1 MFILQGF
8 FILKTKFLIIRF
20 SSIGDIVLTS
30 PVVRC
35 LKTQFPEAEIHY
47 LTKKRNADLLQANPY
62 IDQIHLLDDSLSKTI
77 RELKA
82 QRFDFIIDLHNN
94 IRSLRVKLAL
104 QTRSVS
110 FNKLNFRKFFLTR
123 LKLNLMPEMHIV
135 DRNMAT
141 LSRFNIANDGRG
153 LEHFIPE
160 EDEFSIDELPGNF
173 RNGYVALVLA
183 GTYFTKRMPAA
194 KYKGLITGTDYP
206 FVLLGGK
213 SERLLADEIRSWGT
227 TNVADFTGKL
237 RFNQS
242 ASLVKNARLVIA
254 NDTGLMHIAAAFHK
268 KILSVWGNTTPE
280 LGMYPYLPG
289 AGSEILEVKGLKCRP
304 CSKLGYHECPQK
316 HFRCMMDIPEEN
328 IIEWVKREFTA
339 SK

>member
-1 MFILQGF
+1 M
-8 FILKTKFLIIRF
+8 KTKFLIIRF

-35 LKTQFPEAEIHY
+35 LKTQLPDAEIHY
-47 LTKKRNADLLQANPY
+47 LTKKRNADLLQANPH
-62 IDQIHLLDDSLSKTI
+62 IHQIHLLGDSLSETI

-82 QRFDFIIDLHNN
+82 QHFDFIIDLHNN
-94 IRSLRVKLAL
+94 LRSLRVKLAL
-104 QTRSVS
+104 QTRSAS

-141 LSRFNIANDGRG
+141 LSRFDIVNDGLG

-160 EDEFSIDELPGNF
+160 EDEFSIDELPENF

-183 GTYFTKRMPAA
+183 GTYFTKRMPAT
-194 KYKGLITGTDYP
+194 KYEGLISGTDYP
-206 FVLLGGK
+206 VVLLGGK
-213 SERLLADEIRSWGT
+213 SERSMADEIRSWGT
-227 TNVADFTGKL
+227 TNVVDFTGKL

-242 ASLVKNARLVIA
+242 ASLVKNARLVIT
-254 NDTGLMHIAAAFHK
+254 NDTGLMHIAAAFRK
-268 KILSVWGNTTPE
+268 RILSVWGNTTPD

-289 AGSEILEVKGLKCRP
+289 KGSEILEVKGLNCRP
-304 CSKLGYHECPQK
+304 CSKLGFNECPKK
-316 HFRCMMDIPEEN
+316 HFRCMNEIPENN
-328 IIEWVKREFTA
+328 IINWVKREFHT